1 MLYQLSYSIPRRLRY
16 FLIITTLTSYIFS
29 LDILDDIKAWASL
42 FKNMNGIYLDPIGIT
57 LKGADL
63 NTLLDRMARFIRAKI
78 ADFSIIVFS
87 PQPDFYRF

>member
-1 MLYQLSYSIPRRLRY
+1 
-16 FLIITTLTSYIFS
+16 
-29 LDILDDIKAWASL
+29 
-42 FKNMNGIYLDPIGIT
+42 MNGIYLDPIGIT

-63 NTLLDRMARFIRAKI
+63 NTLLDKMARFIRAKI